1 MNRVLIIGP
10 VPQYGGASRFVKDM
24 LESDLGYYIIP
35 FDTSRPPKPFVK
47 PRMGYQGILDA
58 GIWWAIR
65 NALITTWHIVSF
77 PFFLIASKAS
87 IVHIC
92 TSGFWVFW
100 ESITYGVLARF
111 LKRRTILHIHTDFP
125 GFYNANGQIERKLIQ
140 WGLRVMDRV
149 IVLTESAATIARR
162 LTDSDKVCVIP
173 TSIRKSDIPDISTY
187 QKKFDGVSVL
197 FMGGNYAKRKGI
209 DQLVQAI
216 PKVVQKC
223 ACRFVISGVGDA
235 EQAYQLLCRSGY
247 ERFVEFV
254 GWVSEDEKAALLA
267 QADIYV
273 LPSIAEGMPRGLIE
287 AMAVGLPVISTK
299 VGGIPDFITHG
310 ENGLLVATGD
320 VDGLVDNIV
329 RLANDHK
336 LRSLMR
342 HANIQKVNST
352 LLQENVFN
360 AYKHLYNTLL
370 SAE

>member
-1 MNRVLIIGP
+1 
-10 VPQYGGASRFVKDM
+10 
-24 LESDLGYYIIP
+24 
-35 FDTSRPPKPFVK
+35 
-47 PRMGYQGILDA
+47 MGYQGILDA
-58 GIWWAIR
+58 GGWWVIR
-65 NALITTWHIVSF
+65 NALITFWHILSF
-77 PFFLIASKAS
+77 PFSLIASKAS

-100 ESITYGVLARF
+100 ESVAYGVIARI
-111 LKRRTILHIHTDFP
+111 LHRRTILHIHTDFP
-125 GFYNANGQIERKLIQ
+125 GFYSASGPKERWLMG
-140 WGLRVMDRV
+140 WGLKVMDRV
-149 IVLTESAATIARR
+149 IVLTESAAAIVRGLVA
-162 LTDSDKVCVIP
+162 SDKVCVIP
-173 TSIRKSDIPDISTY
+173 TSIRKSDIPDTSTY
-187 QKKFDGVSVL
+187 QKKSDGVTVL

-216 PKVVQKC
+216 PKVVEKC
-223 ACRFVISGVGDA
+223 VCRFVISGVGDA
-235 EQAYQLLCRSGY
+235 EQAYQHLCGSGY
-247 ERFVEFV
+247 ENIIEYV